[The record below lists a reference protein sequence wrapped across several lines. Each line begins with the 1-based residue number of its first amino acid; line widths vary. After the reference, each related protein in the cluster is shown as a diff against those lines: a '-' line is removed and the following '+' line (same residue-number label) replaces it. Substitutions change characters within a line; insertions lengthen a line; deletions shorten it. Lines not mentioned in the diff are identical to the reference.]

1 MAISAREIVRSVG
14 MSDRPEYYSGRG
26 ATTSDLNGDKLYAIY
41 QKITQ
46 ELGAS
51 QADAFVTMVKKLKT
65 LSATNFLNSLYT
77 LERYNWTNNIS
88 FHESDIDIGPD
99 VPGREA
105 IAFATLAE
113 ALFGGS
119 HPRRDDTE
127 YIRSSFLRKVGFE
140 RGPREREREY
150 VVERE
155 ERNFGRYDR
164 FSYRDDDEY
173 ER

>member
-1 MAISAREIVRSVG
+1 MEKISAREIVRSVG

-26 ATTSDLNGDKLYAIY
+26 ATTSDLDGDKLYAIY
-41 QKITQ
+41 QKITK
-46 ELGAS
+46 ELGTK

-77 LERYNWTNNIS
+77 LERCEWAENIS
-88 FHESDIDIGPD
+88 FHESNIDIGPD
-99 VPGREA
+99 GPGREA

-113 ALFGGS
+113 ALSGGS
-119 HPRRDDTE
+119 HTRRDDTE
-127 YIRSSFLRKVGFE
+127 YIKSSFLRKVGFE

-150 VVERE
+150 VVER
-155 ERNFGRYDR
+155 NFGRYGR
-164 FSYRDDDEY
+164 FNQRDDDY

>member
-14 MSDRPEYYSGRG
+14 MCDRPEYYSGRG
-26 ATTSDLNGDKLYAIY
+26 ATTSDLDGDKLYAIY

-46 ELGAS
+46 ELGANP
-51 QADAFVTMVKKLKT
+51 ADAFVTMVKKLKT

-77 LERYNWTNNIS
+77 LERYDWTENVS
-88 FHESDIDIGPD
+88 FHESDIDVGPD
-99 VPGREA
+99 GPGREV

-113 ALFGGS
+113 ALFGS
-119 HPRRDDTE
+119 HSRCDDTE
-127 YIRSSFLRKVGFE
+127 LIKASFLRKVEFE

-150 VVERE
+150 VVERK
-155 ERNFGRYDR
+155 ERNFR
-164 FSYRDDDEY
+164 SYQRDDDEY